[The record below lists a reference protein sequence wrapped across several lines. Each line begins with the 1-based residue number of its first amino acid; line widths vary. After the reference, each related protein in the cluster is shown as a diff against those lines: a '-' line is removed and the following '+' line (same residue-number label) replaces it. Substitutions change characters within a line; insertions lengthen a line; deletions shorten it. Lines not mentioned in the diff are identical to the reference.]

1 MTSRVFCI
9 VPEQFRGFRELAS
22 FRPEVSSAWSK
33 TGEFFPMYD
42 IDTNEIFECGFN
54 SEKGLVVAFNSI
66 SAKEFRARLEHIARE
81 MLISDVQKAISEAS
95 RKASVLL
102 SEASF
107 IEIMSEM

>member
-1 MTSRVFCI
+1 MTSKVYCI
-9 VPEQFRGFRELAS
+9 IPGEFRGFRELS
-22 FRPEVSSAWSK
+22 GFRSEVSSAWSK

-42 IDTNEIFECGFN
+42 VDTCQIFECGFN
-54 SEKGLVVAFNSI
+54 AERGIIVAYAEITIKG
-66 SAKEFRARLEHIARE
+66 FRARLENIARE
-81 MLISDVQKAISEAS
+81 ILISDVQKAISEAS